1 MKTCIT
7 VPTYNEA
14 ENIADLLTQ
23 IRQIVPHAEIL
34 VIDDNSPDK
43 TGQIAAQ
50 MGETDPKIHVL
61 IRTKERGR
69 GSAGRDGFLWA
80 LRHGAELIVEMDAD
94 FSHHPRYLPA
104 ILQAAQQF
112 DVVLGSRYVEGGR
125 EEGRPASRQWITKF
139 AGAFLRRVLGV
150 AVKDPSSGFRCWR
163 REVLQALDLVNLT
176 STGPSI
182 VSELLFKARLKG
194 FSMGEVPIVF
204 EDRVK
209 GDSKLDSKTLF
220 RTLGMVFRLKMM
232 HWRGEF

>member
-7 VPTYNEA
+7 IPTYNEA
-14 ENIADLLTQ
+14 ENIVDLLTE
-23 IRQIVPHAEIL
+23 IRQIVPDAEIL
-34 VIDDNSPDK
+34 VIDDDSPDQ
-43 TGQIAAQ
+43 TGHIAAQ
-50 MGETDPKIHVL
+50 MGENDPKIHAL

-80 LRHGAELIVEMDAD
+80 LRHGAERIVEMDAD

-104 ILQAAQQF
+104 ILEAAEQF
-112 DVVLGSRYVEGGR
+112 DVVLGSRYVAGGK
-125 EEGRPASRQWITKF
+125 EVGRPASRQWITKF
-139 AGAFLRRVLGV
+139 AGAFLRRALGV
-150 AVKDPSSGFRCWR
+150 AVKDPSSGFRCWNR
-163 REVLQALDLVNLT
+163 KVLEALDLVNLS

-194 FSMGEVPIVF
+194 FSIGEVPIVF

-220 RTLGMVFRLKMM
+220 RTLGMVFRLKTM
-232 HWRGEF
+232 HWRKEF